1 MIPLAELLPDEDF
14 RLHLTLRRGRPEDFL
29 RAADPSGELRRTRAH
44 WLAAAPERHARVL
57 PAGEALVREFAA
69 TWPVPEASLPRPYGS
84 TGLREDLW
92 RLGTAYE
99 PDLLFL
105 APDAAGV
112 FRLVAGVL
120 CFPTGWALEEKA
132 GESIDFIHAPVPG
145 LNPALGSPIRAFL
158 GKLRPGIAF
167 LRDNWGIAATD
178 DLNLHPAR
186 ALPGPARPVALDR
199 LWLRVEHQMLT
210 ALPGGEGIVFAIRIA
225 NHRLDDVV
233 RAGAGAGLKRA
244 LATMPEDLAA
254 YKRLGE
260 VRAELLHLL

>member
-1 MIPLAELLPDEDF
+1 MIPLVELLPDEDF

-29 RAADPSGELRRTRAH
+29 RTADPTGDVRRIRARWLGET
-44 WLAAAPERHARVL
+44 PERYACVL
-57 PAGEALVREFAA
+57 PAGEAPLREFAA
-69 TWPVPEASLPRPYGS
+69 AWPAAEAPCPRPAGAA
-84 TGLREDLW
+84 GVRDDLW
-92 RLGTAYE
+92 QLGTAHE
-99 PDLLFL
+99 PVLLFL

-132 GESIDFIHAPVPG
+132 GETMDFIHAPVPG
-145 LNPALGSPIRAFL
+145 LNPALGTPIRSFL
-158 GKLRPGIAF
+158 GKLRPGSAF

-186 ALPGPARPVALDR
+186 RLPGPARPVALDR
-199 LWLRVEHQMLT
+199 LWLRVEHQMLA
-210 ALPGGEGIVFAIRIA
+210 ALPGGAGIVFAIRIA

-233 RAGAGAGLKRA
+233 RAGAGVGLRRA
-244 LATMPEDLAA
+244 LMTMPEDLAA

-260 VRAELLHLL
+260 VRADLLHLL